1 VTRRLPSRGDA
12 HFVVGLT
19 GGIGSGKSA
28 AAEEFATLGA
38 QVVDTD
44 EIARELTAPG
54 GAAMPHIKS
63 LFGDAFVAASGA
75 LDREAMRRHV
85 FADPAAK
92 LALERL
98 LHPMIRA
105 ESQRR
110 IAEARG
116 PYVVHVVP
124 LLVESPDYRSRVD
137 RVLVVDA
144 PEALQIERVRAR
156 SGLAPADVQAI
167 MRSQASRAE
176 RLAAADDVIDN
187 AGSLQALREQVGS
200 LHRKYLQLAKSAQS
214 RVVRRP
220 QND

>member
-1 VTRRLPSRGDA
+1 VTRRC
-12 HFVVGLT
+12 FVIGLT

-28 AAEEFATLGA
+28 AAEEFARLGA
-38 QVVDTD
+38 AVVDTD
-44 EIARELTAPG
+44 EIARQLTAPG

-63 LFGDAFVAASGA
+63 LFGDAFVAPSGA
-75 LDREAMRRHV
+75 MDREAMRRRV

-92 LALERL
+92 QALERL

-105 ESQRR
+105 ESERR

-124 LLVESPDYRSRVD
+124 LLIESPDYRSRVD

-144 PEALQIERVRAR
+144 PEQTQVERVCAR
-156 SGLAPADVQAI
+156 SGLDPAEVRTI
-167 MRSQASRAE
+167 MRSQAPRAQ

-187 AGSLQALREQVGS
+187 GGTLRALREQVAA
-200 LHRKYLQLAKSAQS
+200 LHEKYLCLAKDAQS
-214 RVVRRP
+214 
-220 QND
+220 